1 MSSKSRKYR
10 AYSAGRECY
19 ERGGSINDCP
29 YSSVDNGALRSAWLD
44 GYTDATLAVAPLYE

>member
-1 MSSKSRKYR
+1 MSSKSRKYS

-19 ERGGSINDCP
+19 ERGGSISDCP

-44 GYTDATLAVAPLYE
+44 GYTDATLAATPLYE

>member
-29 YSSVDNGALRSAWLD
+29 YRSVDNGALRSAWLD